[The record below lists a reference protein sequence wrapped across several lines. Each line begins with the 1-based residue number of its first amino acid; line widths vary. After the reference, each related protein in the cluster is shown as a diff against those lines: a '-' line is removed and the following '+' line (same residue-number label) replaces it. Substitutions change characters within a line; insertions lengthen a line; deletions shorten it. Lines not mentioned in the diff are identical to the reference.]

1 MKKSKTNN
9 ISIIDSDLKIDGTL
23 SSKGK
28 LIIKG
33 TVRGTIDGEEIVI
46 AREGAVYSD
55 AKASHMTVGGL
66 FEGEVDVTE
75 ELVILATGNCA
86 GKVVCGDLIVESGGV
101 LNADVTCRSAQ
112 AAAKEATEKK
122 SSVVQ
127 IGAG

>member
-55 AKASHMTVGGL
+55 ARATHMTVGGL
-66 FEGEVDVTE
+66 FEGEVDATE
-75 ELVILATGNCA
+75 ELVILRPEMEAVSHEMIYTTDDGSF
-86 GKVVCGDLIVESGGV
+86 GTKGF
-101 LNADVTCRSAQ
+101 VTHALQSFIDERGSKSE
-112 AAAKEATEKK
+112 AARYL
-122 SSVVQ
+122 
-127 IGAG
+127 